1 MLHDNVNISNLMVYA
16 RSIEKEKPKKKSKD
30 AKRSRSFDGGSS
42 KNSLEIQDNPK
53 FKKWGSDQV
62 PTKFPI
68 ACGDR
73 V

>member
-1 MLHDNVNISNLMVYA
+1 MVYA
-16 RSIEKEKPKKKSKD
+16 KRVEEARTKIKSRD
-30 AKRSRSFDGGSS
+30 SKRDRSFDGGSS

-53 FKKWGSDQV
+53 FKKWGSNQV